1 MRHIPNILTVL
12 RAALSVPLLFL
23 APFSLGFFCVYLLCG
38 VTDAADGFLARR
50 LHAETR
56 LGAALD
62 SAADLLFF
70 SITIV
75 IFWPHLPCTAAAY
88 CALGTILLLKS
99 ATLCIGFLKYRRL
112 PFLHTYASKA
122 AGLFLFLFPFL
133 CVLIRVRAA
142 FALVAAVAAYA
153 ALEEVV
159 ITLKCPDF
167 VPDRKGL
174 FSKQ

>member
-12 RAALSVPLLFL
+12 RAALSVPLLLL
-23 APFSLGFFCVYLLCG
+23 APFSPGFFCVYLLCG
-38 VTDAADGFLARR
+38 ITDAADGFLARM
-50 LHAETR
+50 LHAETQ

-70 SITIV
+70 SITVV
-75 IFWPHLPCTAAAY
+75 ILWPHLPRTAAAY
-88 CALGTILLLKS
+88 CVLGAILLLKS

-122 AGLFLFLFPFL
+122 AGLFLFLLPFL

-153 ALEEVV
+153 ALEELV
-159 ITLKCPDF
+159 ITLKSPAF
-167 VPDRKGL
+167 EPDRKGL
-174 FSKQ
+174 FF